1 MSVQLR
7 PLGPNALL
15 KKVGMAYEGRTR
27 ETIRIRD
34 GWRDSNLY
42 AILCHEITG
51 DDRVE
56 SP

>member
-27 ETIRIRD
+27 ETVRIRD

-42 AILCHEITG
+42 AILCHEIMG